1 MSYFLPK
8 NHLATRFSD
17 RNCTLIDNFLCKLS
31 PTIINSKAGIL
42 MNNLSD
48 HLPYAINIPNLYNYQ
63 RASKFIH
70 LKTNDINS
78 VTNFKMEIINANIYD
93 KLNHDLMGD
102 PNDNYNIVE
111 TLIQDNISTN
121 FPTRT
126 VKFNYCKKT
135 KNKWVTNGIIKS
147 IKFRNCMYKKLKTTH
162 PDSAEFEALKINFR
176 TYNKILKRN
185 IKMAKYAYYQVS
197 FSKYKNDI
205 KGTWSVIKEVL
216 NKTQNTPDHSDYFK
230 LDGCVIADKITI
242 ANQFNKGKSFKD
254 YLHSPVN
261 NVNFKFKLIDI
272 ENAVNI
278 IDGLKTKS
286 SCGHDGLSV
295 KMLKQIKYEMSSSI
309 TLIINQSLTTGIFP
323 ERLKIAKVI
332 PIYKK
337 DDVKMF
343 ENYRPISILPAISK
357 ILEKT
362 IFNQLHDYFQDN
374 KLYCKNQY
382 GFRRNHSTEYAA
394 LELID
399 RVILDMDK
407 SEIPFSIFIDLSKAF
422 NTLDHNILINKLQYY
437 GIKGRPLDLFQSYL
451 SNRRQY
457 VQFGNNKSDTTEI
470 TTGVPQGSI
479 LGPQLFIIYINDII
493 KFSTL
498 FHTIIYAD
506 DTTLVGKF
514 RDFELCNGHSL
525 SENINYEITKLTD
538 WLNVNKLSLN
548 TKKTKLMIFHTPQKS
563 STCQQLK

>member
-1 MSYFLPK
+1 M
-8 NHLATRFSD
+8 
-17 RNCTLIDNFLCKLS
+17 
-31 PTIINSKAGIL
+31 
-42 MNNLSD
+42 
-48 HLPYAINIPNLYNYQ
+48 
-63 RASKFIH
+63 
-70 LKTNDINS
+70 
-78 VTNFKMEIINANIYD
+78 
-93 KLNHDLMGD
+93 
-102 PNDNYNIVE
+102 
-111 TLIQDNISTN
+111 
-121 FPTRT
+121 
-126 VKFNYCKKT
+126 
-135 KNKWVTNGIIKS
+135 
-147 IKFRNCMYKKLKTTH
+147 KFRNCMYKKLKTTH
-162 PDSAEFEALKINFR
+162 PDSAEFEALKINLPM
-176 TYNKILKRN
+176 YNKILKRN
-185 IKMAKYAYYQVS
+185 IKMAKSTYYQAS
-197 FSKYKNDI
+197 FSKYKNNI

-216 NKTQNTPDHSDYFK
+216 NKTQNTPDYPDYFK

-242 ANQFNKGKSFKD
+242 ANQFNTYFSSIGTKLVSQIPANNGKYFKD

-272 ENAVNI
+272 ENKVNL

-286 SCGHDGLSV
+286 SCGHDGSSV
-295 KMLKQIKYEMSSSI
+295 KMLKQIKYEISSSI

-374 KLYCKNQY
+374 KLYSKNQF

-407 SEIPFSIFIDLSKAF
+407 SEIPFSIFIDPSRAF
-422 NTLDHNILINKLQYY
+422 DTLDHNILINKLQYY
-437 GIKGRPLDLFQSYL
+437 GIKCTALDLFQSYL

-457 VQFGNNKSDTTEI
+457 FQFGNNKSDTTEI

-498 FHTIIYAD
+498 FYTIIYAD
-506 DTTLVGKF
+506 DTTLVGKL

-538 WLNVNKLSLN
+538 WLNVNKLYRN
-548 TKKTKLMIFHTPQKS
+548 KKRRN
-563 STCQQLK
+563 